1 LNIVDIRIYPY
12 YALNLKPLTMFCSNC
27 GTQIDDK
34 AVVCTKCGVPT
45 HNFKAQAAAV
55 QNPGVPAE
63 GYDWLTTLLLCLF
76 VGGLGIHSF
85 YTKKTGIAIAQLF
98 TLGGCGIW
106 ALVDLIMII
115 VGSFKDGQGRLLVRK

>member
-1 LNIVDIRIYPY
+1 
-12 YALNLKPLTMFCSNC
+12 MFCSNC

-34 AVVCTKCGVPT
+34 AVVCIKCGAPT
-45 HNFKAQAAAV
+45 PNFTSQLGARV
-55 QNPGVPAE
+55 QNAGAAAE
-63 GYDWLTTLLLCLF
+63 GYDWLTTLLLCFF

-85 YTKKTGIAIAQLF
+85 YTKKTGIGIAQLF

-115 VGSFKDGQGRLLVRK
+115 TENFKDGQGRPLVRK

>member
-1 LNIVDIRIYPY
+1 
-12 YALNLKPLTMFCSNC
+12 MFCSNC

-34 AVVCTKCGVPT
+34 AVVCVKCGVPT
-45 HNFKAQAAAV
+45 SNFTQTAARAHNAGDV
-55 QNPGVPAE
+55 D
-63 GYDWLTTLLLCLF
+63 GYDWLTTLLLCFF

-85 YTKKTGIAIAQLF
+85 YTKKTGIGIAQLF

-115 VGSFKDGQGRLLVRK
+115 TENFTDGQGRPLIRK

>member
-1 LNIVDIRIYPY
+1 
-12 YALNLKPLTMFCSNC
+12 MFCSNC

-34 AVVCTKCGVPT
+34 AVVCVKCGVPT
-45 HNFKAQAAAV
+45 PNFTSQSAARV
-55 QNPGVPAE
+55 QNAGPAAE
-63 GYDWLTTLLLCLF
+63 GYDWLTTLLLCFF

-85 YTKKTGIAIAQLF
+85 YTKKTGIGIAQLF

-115 VGSFKDGQGRLLVRK
+115 TENFKDDQGRPLVRK